1 MKILAIRLKNLTSI
15 EGTVEVDF
23 TSEPLRSA
31 GIFAISGP
39 TGAGKSTLLDALC
52 LALYDK
58 APRFASSVEN
68 ISLADVGDNQ
78 INQADVRNLLRRGT
92 SDGYAEVDF
101 LGIDGHR
108 YRSRWS
114 VRRTRNK
121 VSGSL
126 QAQVMQVSD
135 LDTEKEFQGTKREL
149 LNQLTELVGLNY
161 EQFTRTV
168 LLAQNDFATFLKS
181 KGAAKAELL
190 EKLTGTA
197 VYSRISQEIYSRSK
211 TLQAEVDLIRGKMNA
226 IELMSEEDF
235 LALQKEKE
243 EWMQQR
249 EAGGRRLTVLN
260 EQWQVV
266 RSLQAQEELLA
277 RKQQEEQ
284 QEKERSGQ
292 LAQQLASQE
301 EGWTHFKQQCEAIQ
315 PDLQKARALDVQI
328 QSRQTD
334 YGQAQLRWKE
344 AAAQVA
350 EQEKKLRAAH
360 EASRAS
366 YESLVRLLNWA
377 AADEVLSM
385 EQVADFLRR
394 DEADLKDK
402 EQANEVRRQ
411 QLEAFAYPSL
421 VEEQGR
427 CREEKKRLQTIAQLT
442 KDEQATVAECQRLG
456 KEAAVCEQRLAEHRA
471 TLETVKRVYDNARMA
486 VGKDVKALRGQ
497 LQEGEAC
504 PVCGSVQHPYA
515 SLHEGIDTLFRQ
527 LEQEFTSASETYQ
540 QTNNQFITVQRDW
553 AHHQQEEQ
561 RLRALLQQLWVE
573 NVQQGGLSQPVSE
586 AASEAEQPD
595 SGLAEYIH
603 GRMEVIDSRLQEL
616 SRLLQAYQRLY
627 EDWQRADAAVKQ
639 QRMRCEQLRMYAS
652 RYQLEVQKLSAG
664 EEQRVLLQQALS
676 KEQTRFREV
685 EQALQVLQQERS
697 ALLRGKSVEDAER
710 AMKKKENELAAELE
724 RVRKAVE
731 VLSQRQAGLQGEIK
745 QIASVVEELREKTR
759 SISFPL
765 CNSSLVEGA
774 ASSELASVLRQSA
787 SSVDASQQSAFS
799 VDVFSSVDASS
810 SAASSTEIPLAVL
823 ADSLSSAIAQ
833 QEADNRHTEQR
844 LSAIEVRL
852 LQQQKNQELMAQVAR
867 ELEGKQRVAEQWA
880 KLNKLLGSAD
890 GAKFK
895 VIAQSYTL
903 NHLLRHANRH
913 LSYLSKRYKLQQ
925 VPGTLA
931 LQVIDCDMCD
941 EVRTVYSL
949 SGGESFLI
957 SLALALG
964 LSSLSSNNLKVESLF
979 IDEGFG
985 SLDADSL
992 RTAMEALEQL
1002 QMQGRKVGV
1011 ISHVQEMS
1019 ERISVQVQVHKKIN
1033 GKSVLTVVG

>member
-68 ISLADVGDNQ
+68 ISLSDVGDNQ

-315 PDLQKARALDVQI
+315 PDLQKALALDVQI

-334 YGQAQLRWKE
+334 YGQAQLRWQE

-350 EQEKKLRAAH
+350 EQDKKLRAAH

-377 AADEVLSM
+377 AADEALSM

-442 KDEQATVAECQRLG
+442 KDEQAAVAECQRLG
-456 KEAAVCEQRLAEHRA
+456 KEAAACEQRLAEHRA

-540 QTNNQFITVQRDW
+540 QTNNQLITLQRDW

-561 RLRALLQQLWVE
+561 RLRALLRQLWVE

-595 SGLAEYIH
+595 SGLAEHIH

-685 EQALQVLQQERS
+685 EQALQALQQERS

-710 AMKKKENELAAELE
+710 AMKKKEDELAAELE

-731 VLSQRQAGLQGEIK
+731 VLRQRQAGLQGEIK

-765 CNSSLVEGA
+765 CNSSLEEVA
-774 ASSELASVLRQSA
+774 ASSELASA
-787 SSVDASQQSAFS
+787 SSVDASQQS
-799 VDVFSSVDASS
+799 ASS

-823 ADSLSSAIAQ
+823 ADSLSTAIAQ